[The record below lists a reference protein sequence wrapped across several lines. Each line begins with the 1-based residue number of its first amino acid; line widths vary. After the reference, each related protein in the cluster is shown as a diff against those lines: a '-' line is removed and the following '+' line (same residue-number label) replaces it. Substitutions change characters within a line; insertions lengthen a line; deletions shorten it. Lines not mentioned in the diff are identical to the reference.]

1 MIVALNAYIERGIR
15 LRQER
20 ALEQW
25 THTRMDALDS
35 SSNQPPLGPQLS
47 SAISRWILYGTV
59 VPSVHV
65 TPNGT
70 HRHHH
75 HHQYATHS
83 VASHYHRPLVRK
95 PSYRRKM
102 SSTESGASGSSSPT
116 TSPKVSSSPVQQH
129 RRRTAAAA
137 PSPQQSRR
145 RTGRDLQRTAT
156 ANSSHSS
163 AGSITSILSS
173 LSSANSGGSQQQ
185 RKQRRIKRRTAR
197 KSATAEAKGARPS
210 ARSSKSNGSSSSN
223 SNSNN
228 KANTDTRWTD
238 ESRSESSEH
247 SIEGPVSMPWFGMD
261 IGGTLTKLV
270 YFEPKDITP
279 GELDQEA
286 RILRNI
292 RRYLTKNSAYG
303 KTGHRDSHLQ
313 MDDVVIRGRRGSLH
327 FIRFPTS
334 EMLSFLKLAKSKGMA
349 QLVTTVCATG
359 GGAFKFEEDF
369 RQHVNMKLAKFDE
382 LDALIKGILFTE
394 THNKCECYFWENAN
408 EISSTKK
415 KFDFSQPY
423 PFILV
428 NVGSGVSVL
437 AVRGP
442 DNYKRISGTSL
453 GGGTFLGLCC
463 LLTGC
468 ETFEEAIQLA
478 TKGDHKKVDK
488 LVKDIYG
495 GDYERFGLPGEL
507 VASSFGQM
515 HLQERR
521 QSVSKED
528 LAHAILVTIT
538 NNIGSIARMCA
549 SNEKIEKVVF
559 VGNFL
564 RVNPISMKLLAY
576 AMDYWSK
583 GTLKA
588 LFLEHEGYFG
598 AVGCLLQFNGELHAQ
613 VGDLLT

>member
-1 MIVALNAYIERGIR
+1 
-15 LRQER
+15 
-20 ALEQW
+20 
-25 THTRMDALDS
+25 
-35 SSNQPPLGPQLS
+35 
-47 SAISRWILYGTV
+47 
-59 VPSVHV
+59 
-65 TPNGT
+65 
-70 HRHHH
+70 
-75 HHQYATHS
+75 
-83 VASHYHRPLVRK
+83 
-95 PSYRRKM
+95 
-102 SSTESGASGSSSPT
+102 
-116 TSPKVSSSPVQQH
+116 
-129 RRRTAAAA
+129 
-137 PSPQQSRR
+137 
-145 RTGRDLQRTAT
+145 
-156 ANSSHSS
+156 
-163 AGSITSILSS
+163 
-173 LSSANSGGSQQQ
+173 
-185 RKQRRIKRRTAR
+185 
-197 KSATAEAKGARPS
+197 
-210 ARSSKSNGSSSSN
+210 
-223 SNSNN
+223 
-228 KANTDTRWTD
+228 
-238 ESRSESSEH
+238 
-247 SIEGPVSMPWFGMD
+247 MPWFGMD

-286 RILRNI
+286 KILRNI

-303 KTGHRDSHLQ
+303 NTGHRDIHLQ

-334 EMLSFLKLAKSKGMA
+334 EMLSFLRLAKSKGMA
-349 QLVTTVCATG
+349 QLVTTICATG
-359 GGAFKFEEDF
+359 GGAYKFEDDF
-369 RQHVNMKLAKFDE
+369 QMLVNMKLAKFDE

-394 THNKCECYFWENAN
+394 THNPCECYYWENAN

-478 TKGDHKKVDK
+478 TTGDHKKVDK